1 MLHASRTLPSEA
13 ASIYAQTLE
22 QIDAQSKS
30 QSKLARKILCWL
42 VLAKETLKLVELLD
56 AIAIELRATSL
67 DPLNQRSPAVL
78 VKVCRGLVVVDNE
91 STIRLAH
98 LTVQEFL
105 ITNLPELRLMRR
117 EIVVACVT
125 YISFESFREGPTQ
138 SAEIFEKRQDDFPFY
153 EYACYNLAK
162 HVFDAE
168 LDENLLQILLSFVS
182 NIPVAQSYLQMIF
195 SQRGH
200 LCFHSVFPKVAY
212 PLHVATTLGC
222 TPLVERL
229 LMDHSAEINAEDSH
243 SRTPL
248 LWAIKEGYE
257 EIVYTL
263 LKHGANVGTEPES
276 ALNCAARLQRDY
288 IVRLLL
294 ESSMNVAADQPCPER
309 DLLVAAMTGDADTVS
324 KLLQSG
330 VKPDVTDIDGGTA
343 LQWASWYGHA
353 DVVRRLLAH
362 GANVEARDKNGRR
375 AIHEACEKGN
385 LTVIILLI
393 AADADIEAKDGFG
406 FTALHRAALSH
417 DAGVAHM
424 LLDHEADIT
433 AELTPKDPNKA
444 PKHGQTPFHVAVGSG
459 NLAMAK
465 LLIARGFDLSRFT
478 LNQVSYFKPI
488 DWKKL
493 REIDKV
499 IEEGHRKQVKIHTM
513 AELLL

>member
-1 MLHASRTLPSEA
+1 
-13 ASIYAQTLE
+13 
-22 QIDAQSKS
+22 
-30 QSKLARKILCWL
+30 
-42 VLAKETLKLVELLD
+42 
-56 AIAIELRATSL
+56 
-67 DPLNQRSPAVL
+67 
-78 VKVCRGLVVVDNE
+78 
-91 STIRLAH
+91 
-98 LTVQEFL
+98 
-105 ITNLPELRLMRR
+105 
-117 EIVVACVT
+117 
-125 YISFESFREGPTQ
+125 
-138 SAEIFEKRQDDFPFY
+138 
-153 EYACYNLAK
+153 
-162 HVFDAE
+162 
-168 LDENLLQILLSFVS
+168 
-182 NIPVAQSYLQMIF
+182 
-195 SQRGH
+195 
-200 LCFHSVFPKVAY
+200 
-212 PLHVATTLGC
+212 LHVATTLGC

-406 FTALHRAALSH
+406 FTALHRAA
-417 DAGVAHM
+417 
-424 LLDHEADIT
+424 
-433 AELTPKDPNKA
+433 
-444 PKHGQTPFHVAVGSG
+444 
-459 NLAMAK
+459 
-465 LLIARGFDLSRFT
+465 
-478 LNQVSYFKPI
+478 
-488 DWKKL
+488 
-493 REIDKV
+493 
-499 IEEGHRKQVKIHTM
+499 
-513 AELLL
+513 